1 MNKKNMIRQYSN
13 VQEVVNKFNVE
24 EITQLLEQM
33 KTAIEQ
39 DDVRKI
45 DRLTYKIFDMSDE
58 ANSLVRNF
66 DVLASLTSYYCDE
79 VAHKA

>member
-24 EITQLLEQM
+24 EIIQLLEQM

-45 DRLTYKIFDMSDE
+45 DRLTYKIVDMSDE

-66 DVLASLTSYYCDE
+66 DVLASLTLYYCDE

>member
-1 MNKKNMIRQYSN
+1 MNKKNLLQHYSN
-13 VQEVVNKFNVE
+13 VQNAVNKFNVE
-24 EITQLLEQM
+24 EIIQLLEQM

>member
-24 EITQLLEQM
+24 EIIQLLEQM

-39 DDVRKI
+39 DDVRKS
-45 DRLTYKIFDMSDE
+45 T
-58 ANSLVRNF
+58 V
-66 DVLASLTSYYCDE
+66 
-79 VAHKA
+79 

>member
-24 EITQLLEQM
+24 EIIQLLEQM

-39 DDVRKI
+39 DNVRKS
-45 DRLTYKIFDMSDE
+45 T
-58 ANSLVRNF
+58 V
-66 DVLASLTSYYCDE
+66 
-79 VAHKA
+79 